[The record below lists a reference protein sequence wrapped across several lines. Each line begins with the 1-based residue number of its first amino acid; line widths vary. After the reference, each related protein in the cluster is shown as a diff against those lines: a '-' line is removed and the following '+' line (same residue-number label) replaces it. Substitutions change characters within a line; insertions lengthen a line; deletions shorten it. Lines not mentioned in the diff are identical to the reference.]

1 MFSCLQSP
9 TSSTFHWLLVLY
21 HQTSKLLL
29 SNLCLKKKK
38 KKKIDHNVLKYYR
51 PISNLQFLYKILE
64 HVVLHKRLAHLQ
76 ENNFCNP
83 FQSAYRTGHSTETA
97 LLRIVNDLL
106 NAMDE
111 DKISVLLLLDLSAG
125 FDTID
130 HQILL
135 SRLETVFGIRSTV
148 LQWFR
153 SYLLDRNQCVVV
165 NNSASSSSP
174 VMFGVPQGLVLGPVL
189 FVLYTTPLSDIIAN
203 HSVNHQLFA
212 DDTQLQK
219 STPPNDVQSLRHD
232 LQSCTDDIKA
242 WMSNNQFKLNE
253 DKTEAIPFST
263 PSLSSCHC
271 LPSSIM
277 VGTHEILFSD
287 KVRNLGFILD
297 NEATRNQNVSN
308 SIL

>member
-1 MFSCLQSP
+1 MKRSFYTKFL
-9 TSSTFHWLLVLY
+9 H
-21 HQTSKLLL
+21 TSKKTTSAIL
-29 SNLCLKKKK
+29 SSQPAAPN
-38 KKKIDHNVLKYYR
+38 
-51 PISNLQFLYKILE
+51 
-64 HVVLHKRLAHLQ
+64 
-76 ENNFCNP
+76 
-83 FQSAYRTGHSTETA
+83 TETA
-97 LLRIVNDLL
+97 LLRVVSDLL
-106 NAMDE
+106 HAMVE
-111 DKISVLLLLDLSAG
+111 DKISVLLLLDLSAA

-135 SRLETVFGIRSTV
+135 SRLETAFGLRSTA

-153 SYLLDRNQCVVV
+153 SYLLDKNKCVVV

-174 VMFGVPQGLVLGPVL
+174 VMFGVPQGSMLGPVL

-203 HSVNHQLFA
+203 HSVNYQRFA

-219 STPPNDVQSLRHD
+219 STPPNDMQSLTHD

-242 WMSNNQFKLNE
+242 WMSNNQLKLNE
-253 DKTEAIPFST
+253 DKTEAILFST

-287 KVRNLGFILD
+287 SQELRIYP
-297 NEATRNQNVSN
+297 
-308 SIL
+308 